1 MTEIHIP
8 NPITDAHVAL
18 LYGGW
23 SEEKDISKES
33 ALSCKEALL
42 EAGFSTVELLEV
54 SEKNF
59 VSKLETGAYDVAF
72 IAMHGAYGE
81 DGSIQGLLDFLRLP
95 YTFSGVRGAAIAS
108 HKAYEKLFYNGAHL
122 LVPRFLVL
130 SSGQKVD
137 PEFTSVFF
145 DGAPVFVKPCTNG
158 SSYGVSKVTDYSEY
172 TQAVEK
178 ARKNSK
184 DVIVEEAIE
193 GMEVTVPVIGYPEPF
208 ALPVVQINTGA
219 DFYDNKVKYEPSE
232 LHHVIPAE
240 LPQEIRE
247 ELQACALTAHRCLG
261 LSAASR
267 SDFIVTKEGAPYL
280 LETNVI
286 PGMTKTS
293 LLPDS
298 AAHAGISFPEL
309 CKHFVEWAFVRAA
322 ER

>member
-1 MTEIHIP
+1 MTEKHIP

-23 SEEKDISKES
+23 SEEKEISKDS
-33 ALSCKEALL
+33 ALSCKEALI
-42 EAGFSTVELLEV
+42 EAGFCCVDLLEV
-54 SEKNF
+54 SKKSF
-59 VSKLETGAYDVAF
+59 VSKLETGSYDVAF

-81 DGSIQGLLDFLRLP
+81 DGSVQGLLDFLRIP

-108 HKAYEKLFYNGAHL
+108 HKAYEKRFYNGAHL
-122 LVPRFLVL
+122 LTPRALVI

-137 PEFTSVFF
+137 PEFASVFF

-158 SSYGVSKVTDYSEY
+158 SSYGVSKVTDYNEY
-172 TQAVEK
+172 IQAVEK

-184 DVIVEEAIE
+184 EVIVEEAIE
-193 GMEVTVPVIGYPEPF
+193 GMEVTVPVIGYPAPF

-219 DFYDNKVKYEPSE
+219 EFYDNKVKYEPSE
-232 LHHVIPAE
+232 LHHVIPADLSKE
-240 LPQEIRE
+240 TLK
-247 ELQACALTAHRCLG
+247 ELQTCAVTAHQGLG

-267 SDFIVTKEGAPYL
+267 SDFIVTKEGEPYL